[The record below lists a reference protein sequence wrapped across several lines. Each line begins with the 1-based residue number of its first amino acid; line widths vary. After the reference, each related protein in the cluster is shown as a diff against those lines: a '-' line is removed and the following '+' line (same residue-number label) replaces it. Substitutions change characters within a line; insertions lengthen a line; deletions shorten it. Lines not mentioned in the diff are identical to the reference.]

1 MSLAEYYN
9 DSSFLGES
17 RTWPVSYFSR
27 GCFLAPFRLLFF
39 SSWSFCRLLLR
50 RLGSCRTSR
59 LQGGRD
65 VAFLR
70 DLAVSFSFVLLAV
83 SRVCCGVEEQTTSG
97 SLDGGFVRS
106 TRLRGSVSHGSPER
120 SEPVRGAHKEDETVE
135 EVRNNDARGNL
146 IGEGSRASSFFL

>member
-1 MSLAEYYN
+1 MIRRSWVSRVPGPFLISLAGV
-9 DSSFLGES
+9 FL
-17 RTWPVSYFSR
+17 
-27 GCFLAPFRLLFF
+27 LLFDFCFF

-146 IGEGSRASSFFL
+146 IGEGSRASSLFL